1 MNQHIVKMRNLLII
15 VLSVVML
22 TAFAQQPKDAD
33 VPEVVQKSFNKKFP
47 RAQNVSWDKVDD
59 NYKVDCIFRGRI
71 SYAEFT
77 PKGEWVQTV
86 VDKDPKS
93 LYPPVAKYVN
103 EHFKKDKVILAEKA
117 TRADKQDYYY
127 VQVGKKIKGQKNL
140 AIFEL
145 FFDKTG
151 RLQKINKPEGLE
163 DMTIPGID
171 EPNTDIPAKVI
182 SAWQKRFPK
191 ASGVKWTTNPHPN
204 DTVDVAYIASF
215 VYRDRETKA
224 EFYPD
229 GKWIET
235 RAKYE
240 EKDLYAPVVKY
251 IYENHYDDELI
262 IAEKVTRYDR
272 KDYYYAKL
280 AQKSSFRP
288 VIFELFF
295 NKSGKIQKVIRPEHL
310 KNEYLLTVDIPELV
324 ARKFKSRFSSAKDVK
339 WETDKG
345 NWVASFTYR
354 YMPTTAIFTDSAQW
368 VQTITELDIKKLYSP
383 VQRTLD
389 REYSDYRVT
398 YAEKATR
405 KDRNDYYYV
414 ELIARKKN
422 ITPQQLGLYFD
433 KTGKLKEDK

>member
-1 MNQHIVKMRNLLII
+1 MNQYIAKMKSLFII
-15 VLSVVML
+15 VLSITVL
-22 TAFAQQPKDAD
+22 TVFGQQSKDAD
-33 VPEVVQKSFNKKFP
+33 VPEAVQKNFNKKFP
-47 RAQNVSWDKVDD
+47 RAENISWDKVDS

-77 PKGEWVQTV
+77 PEGEWVQTV
-86 VDKDPKS
+86 IDQDTKR
-93 LYPPVAKYVN
+93 LYPPVAKYIN
-103 EHFKKDKVILAEKA
+103 EHFKKDKIILAEKA

-127 VQVGKKIKGQKNL
+127 VQVGKKIKGRKEL
-140 AIFEL
+140 ATFEL

-151 RLQKINKPEGLE
+151 RLQKMKKPQGME

-171 EPNTDIPAKVI
+171 EPNTDIPAEVI
-182 SAWQKRFPK
+182 SKWQKRFPK
-191 ASGVKWTTNPHPN
+191 ASDVQWTKKPHPC

-235 RAKYE
+235 RVKYE
-240 EKDLYAPVVKY
+240 EKNLYAPVEKY
-251 IYENHYDDELI
+251 IIENHYDDDLE

-280 AQKSSFRP
+280 TRKGTFKP
-288 VIFELFF
+288 LVFELFF
-295 NKSGKIQKVIRPEHL
+295 NKSGKIQKVIRPESL
-310 KNEYLLTVDIPELV
+310 RNEYLLTVDIPPLV
-324 ARKFKSRFSSAKDVK
+324 ARKFKGRFSSAKDVK

-345 NWVASFTYR
+345 NWVASFNYR
-354 YMPTTAIFTDSAQW
+354 GMPTTAIFTDSAQW
-368 VQTITELDIKKLYSP
+368 VQTVTELDIKHLYSP

-389 REYSDYRVT
+389 KNYSGYRVT

-422 ITPQQLGLYFD
+422 LTPQQLGLYFD
-433 KTGKLKEDK
+433 KTGKLKKDK

>member
-1 MNQHIVKMRNLLII
+1 MNQYIVKMKSLLI
-15 VLSVVML
+15 VLLGFAMI
-22 TAFAQQPKDAD
+22 TAYGQQPKDAD
-33 VPEVVQKSFNKKFP
+33 VPAVVQKNFNKKFP
-47 RAQNVSWDKVDD
+47 RAENVSWDKVDG

-77 PKGEWVQTV
+77 PEGEWVQTV
-86 VDKDPKS
+86 IDQDTKR
-93 LYPPVAKYVN
+93 LYPPIAKYIN
-103 EHFKKDKVILAEKA
+103 EHFKKDKIILAEKA

-127 VQVGKKIKGQKNL
+127 VQIGKKIKGQKDL

-151 RLQKINKPEGLE
+151 RLQKMKKPAGFE
-163 DMTIPGID
+163 DITIPGID
-171 EPNTDIPAKVI
+171 EPNTDIPAVVI
-182 SAWQKRFPK
+182 DKWQKRFPK
-191 ASGVKWTTNPHPN
+191 ASDIQWTKKPHPN

-215 VYRDRETKA
+215 IYRGQETKA

-235 RAKYE
+235 RVKYE
-240 EKDLYAPVVKY
+240 EKDLYAPVEKY
-251 IYENHYDDELI
+251 IIENHYDDDLV

-280 AQKSSFRP
+280 TRKGTFKP
-288 VIFELFF
+288 LVFELFF
-295 NKSGKIQKVIRPEHL
+295 NKSGKITKVIRPESL
-310 KNEYLLTVDIPELV
+310 RNEYLLTVDIPPLV
-324 ARKFKSRFSSAKDVK
+324 AKKFKGRYSTAKNVK

-345 NWVASFTYR
+345 NWVANFDYR
-354 YMPTTAIFTDSAQW
+354 GMPTTAIFTDSAQW
-368 VQTITELDIKKLYSP
+368 VQTVTELDIKHLYSP

-389 REYSDYRVT
+389 KDYPEYRVT

-405 KDRNDYYYV
+405 KDRKDYYYV

-433 KTGKLKEDK
+433 KAGKLKKDK